1 LSFIETSALDA
12 SNVEAAFQN
21 ILSGERTIIDEPDNL
36 LIKTSDTCD
45 LTDIYHIVAKKN
57 LDNTADVIQPVEGR
71 GIDIAKSA
79 DDGGAKQGG
88 KCC

>member
-1 LSFIETSALDA
+1 MPKRPKPFVYLVSGFI
-12 SNVEAAFQN
+12 
-21 ILSGERTIIDEPDNL
+21 
-36 LIKTSDTCD
+36 
-45 LTDIYHIVAKKN
+45 DIYHIVAKKN